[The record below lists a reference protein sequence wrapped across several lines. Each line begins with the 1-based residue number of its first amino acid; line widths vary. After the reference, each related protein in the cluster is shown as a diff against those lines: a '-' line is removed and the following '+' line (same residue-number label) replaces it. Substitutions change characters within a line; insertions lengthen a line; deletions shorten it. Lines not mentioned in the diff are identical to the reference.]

1 MLASYLPLFMM
12 LAVAA
17 ALALSFFGL
26 TSVFGPKNPSKEKS
40 LPYESG
46 SESVGAKHV
55 RLSVKFYLTAI
66 LFVVFDIEAVFLYPW
81 AVQFKSLGWVGLGS
95 MFGFLAVV
103 VVALVY
109 VVKKGALEW
118 ES

>member
-17 ALALSFFGL
+17 ALALTFFGL
-26 TSVFGPKNPSKEKS
+26 TTIFGPSNPSKEKS

-81 AVQFKSLGWVGLGS
+81 ATLFRELGAKGLVE
-95 MFGFLAVV
+95 MVV
-103 VVALVY
+103 FIGVLGITLLYAW
-109 VVKKGALEW
+109 KKGALEW
-118 ES
+118 ER

>member
-1 MLASYLPLFMM
+1 MRRAVVDTSARYHISPLRPGRPARSEPPSRPGVPRGHTTMLASYLPLFMM

-17 ALALSFFGL
+17 ALALTFFGL
-26 TSVFGPKNPSKEKS
+26 TTIFGPKNPSKEKS

-66 LFVVFDIEAVFLYPW
+66 
-81 AVQFKSLGWVGLGS
+81 
-95 MFGFLAVV
+95 
-103 VVALVY
+103 
-109 VVKKGALEW
+109 
-118 ES
+118 